1 MKQAISKDFKQ
12 KGMSILATSMW

>member
-12 KGMSILATSMW
+12 KGMSILATSMR